1 MSENKSVTEDKI
13 AGILAENSV
22 LTLATGEGDGLWAAT
37 LYYMEVGTDLFCV
50 VEPGS
55 KTLENLKTTPRAALT
70 VDSGRPGRFLQAS
83 GRVLAMG
90 PVDGD
95 PGIKERLLARN
106 PQIAAFL
113 EKMPNCQLLKIVV
126 ERYHVT
132 DITRGPAAREELTTE
147 AGAAKIPF
155 LPLWGRAVR
164 AFSFTASLIPPTVGA
179 MLVFM
184 HEAPAKWV
192 LFPLVLVASVAYHA
206 GTNLINDYYDYKNS
220 VDRVGT
226 LGSSGLLVEGL
237 IPAKSILRGAIFF
250 FALGTIIGLYFISI
264 RGLPIFA
271 LGVIGLLG
279 GVFYT
284 AAPIS
289 YKYKAVGEPL
299 VFLLMGP
306 LMVVGSYLVLA
317 GGFRW
322 DVVLVSLPV
331 GCLVAAILQANDLRD
346 IAYDSTV
353 GIKTAAIVFGGRF
366 AGIVYYALVA
376 CAYVIVGVLAILKIV
391 PVWSLAVLLTAP
403 IAIKNIKIAGKIA
416 GGGGAAAKQ
425 YATID
430 VMTAQLHM
438 AFGILLILS
447 LAAGRLL

>member
-1 MSENKSVTEDKI
+1 
-13 AGILAENSV
+13 V

-37 LYYMEVGTDLFCV
+37 LYYMEEGADLYCV
-50 VEPGS
+50 VKPGA
-55 KTLENLKTTPRAALT
+55 KTLDNLKTTPRAAVT
-70 VDSGRPGRFLQAS
+70 VDSQRPGRFLQAS
-83 GRVLAMG
+83 GRVVAMG
-90 PVDGD
+90 PVDED
-95 PGIKERLLARN
+95 PALKGRLLARN
-106 PQIAAFL
+106 PQIASFL
-113 EKMPNCQLLKIVV
+113 EKTPNCQLLKIIV
-126 ERYHVT
+126 EKYHVT
-132 DITRGPAAREELTTE
+132 DNTGGAERREEIRTE
-147 AGAAKIPF
+147 AGAARIPF
-155 LPLWGRAVR
+155 FPLWGRAVR

-179 MLVFM
+179 MLAFM
-184 HEAPAKWV
+184 HEAPAMWA

-206 GTNLINDYYDYKNS
+206 GTNLVNDYFDYRNS

-237 IPAKSILRGAIFF
+237 ISARAVFRGAVFF
-250 FALGTIIGLYFISI
+250 FALGTVIGLYFISV
-264 RGLPIFA
+264 RGLPMFA
-271 LGVIGLLG
+271 LGMIGLLG
-279 GVFYT
+279 GIFYT
-284 AAPIS
+284 AGPVS

-306 LMVVGSYLVLA
+306 LMVVGSYLVLT

-346 IAYDSTV
+346 IAYDRTV

-366 AGIVYYALVA
+366 AGIVYYVLVA
-376 CAYVIVGVLAILKIV
+376 CAYVIVAVLATLKIV

-403 IAIKNIKIAGKIA
+403 IAVKNIRIAGRIV
-416 GGGGAAAKQ
+416 GGGGAAARK

-438 AFGILLILS
+438 VFGILLILS